1 MEPEALSELA
11 AGAARDKKAEG
22 VMLLDLRE
30 LTIMCDYFLICTA
43 RNTQHV
49 KAVVEGVQERLEDAG
64 RRARHIEGKSN
75 ARWVLMDY
83 GDVIVHVFLPEERAF
98 YDLERLW
105 ADARLTELAAVV
117 EQARG
122 VQHVDARTD
131 ASL

>member
-11 AGAARDKKAEG
+11 AKAAQDKKAED

-30 LTIMCDYFLICTA
+30 LTVMCDYFLVCTA

-49 KAVVEGVQERLEDAG
+49 KAVVEGIEERLEAEG
-64 RRARHIEGKSN
+64 RRVRHIEGKS
-75 ARWVLMDY
+75 AGRWVLMDY

-105 ADARLTELAAVV
+105 ADARMTELAAVV
-117 EQARG
+117 DQVRG
-122 VQHVDARTD
+122 VQQVDARTD
-131 ASL
+131 ASI

>member
-11 AGAARDKKAEG
+11 ASAAQDKKAEDI
-22 VMLLDLRE
+22 MLLDMRE

-49 KAVVEGVQERLEDAG
+49 KAVVEGIQERVEAAG
-64 RRARHIEGKSN
+64 RRVRHIEGMAT

-117 EQARG
+117 GQVRSAQRG
-122 VQHVDARTD
+122 AQR
-131 ASL
+131 

>member
-11 AGAARDKKAEG
+11 AGAARDKKAED

-49 KAVVEGVQERLEDAG
+49 KAVAEGIEERLEAEG
-64 RRARHIEGKSN
+64 RRVRHLEGMAK

-105 ADARLTELAAVV
+105 ADARLTELVAVV
-117 EQARG
+117 DQVRG
-122 VQHVDARTD
+122 LQHVDARTD
-131 ASL
+131 ASI